1 MFRCTIALDGWT
13 SCQKKP
19 LINVMCVC
27 PRVYMFV
34 EAIYSSLKEK
44 TITYL
49 TRIYERAITKLGGPK
64 YVTAIVTDNASN
76 YKGAGLAIQ
85 VKYPE
90 ITWVPCAAHTL
101 NLLLKDIGRLNF
113 IKQTLLD
120 ANDVVKFIREHQFTY
135 ALFCSK
141 SPSKNL
147 QIFCATRFAT
157 AYLVL
162 NRLLELR
169 PALNETIADRR

>member
-1 MFRCTIALDGWT
+1 M
-13 SCQKKP
+13 
-19 LINVMCVC
+19 
-27 PRVYMFV
+27 
-34 EAIYSSLKEK
+34 EAINSSLKEK

-49 TRIYERAITKLGGPK
+49 TRIYERAIAKVGGPK

-76 YKGAGLAIQ
+76 YKGASVAIQ
-85 VKYPE
+85 AKYHE
-90 ITWVPCAAHTL
+90 ITWVQCTAHTM

-141 SPSKNL
+141 SPNKNM
-147 QIFCATRFAT
+147 QIFCATHFAT

-162 NRLLELR
+162 NCSLELR
-169 PALNETIADRR
+169 PALNENVADELGGFT